1 MKQVEF
7 EDQLRELR
15 NQKSAE
21 LNAIAKMQ
29 GEVKEQI
36 SAIDRKIKDLRAERE
51 KLNQQRLIISNH
63 RYEKEREWGEKI
75 RKFMDEN
82 FQRTRELENI
92 SEWTIIKELRKRGYK
107 GTLENPDKK
116 QDFLETLNKS
126 LNGYT
131 DETEADKD

>member
-15 NQKSAE
+15 NQKGAE
-21 LNAIAKMQ
+21 LNAIQKMQ

-36 SAIDRKIKDLRAERE
+36 SAIDCKIKDLRAERE

-107 GTLENPDKK
+107 GTLENPDKTAE
-116 QDFLETLNKS
+116 FLQTLN
-126 LNGYT
+126 LNLNRDDAT
-131 DETEADKD
+131 PPED

>member
-15 NQKSAE
+15 NQKGAE

-36 SAIDRKIKDLRAERE
+36 SAINRKIKDLHAERE
-51 KLNQQRLIISNH
+51 KLNQQQLIISNH

-107 GTLENPDKK
+107 GTLENPDKTAE
-116 QDFLETLNKS
+116 FLQTLN
-126 LNGYT
+126 LNLNRDDAT
-131 DETEADKD
+131 PPED

>member
-15 NQKSAE
+15 NQKGAE
-21 LNAIAKMQ
+21 LNAIQKMQ

-107 GTLENPDKK
+107 GTLENPDKTAE
-116 QDFLETLNKS
+116 FLQTLN
-126 LNGYT
+126 LNLNRDDAT
-131 DETEADKD
+131 LPED

>member
-1 MKQVEF
+1 MTQVEF

-15 NQKSAE
+15 NQKGAE
-21 LNAIAKMQ
+21 LNAIQKMQ

-107 GTLENPDKK
+107 GTLENPDKTAE
-116 QDFLETLNKS
+116 FLQTLN
-126 LNGYT
+126 LNLNRDDAT
-131 DETEADKD
+131 PPED

>member
-1 MKQVEF
+1 MTQVEF

-15 NQKSAE
+15 NQKGAE
-21 LNAIAKMQ
+21 LNAIQKMQ
-29 GEVKEQI
+29 SEVKEQI

-107 GTLENPDKK
+107 GTLENPDKTAE
-116 QDFLETLNKS
+116 FLQTLN
-126 LNGYT
+126 LNLNRDDAT
-131 DETEADKD
+131 PPED

>member
-15 NQKSAE
+15 NQKGAE
-21 LNAIAKMQ
+21 LNAIQKMQ

-107 GTLENPDKK
+107 GTLENPDKTAE
-116 QDFLETLNKS
+116 FLQTLN
-126 LNGYT
+126 LNLNRDDAT
-131 DETEADKD
+131 PPED

>member
-1 MKQVEF
+1 MTQVEF

-15 NQKSAE
+15 NQKGAE

-36 SAIDRKIKDLRAERE
+36 SAIERKIRDLRAEME

-107 GTLENPDKK
+107 GTLENPDKTAE
-116 QDFLETLNKS
+116 FLQTLN
-126 LNGYT
+126 LNLNRDDAT
-131 DETEADKD
+131 PPED

>member
-7 EDQLRELR
+7 EDQLRELC
-15 NQKSAE
+15 NQKGAE

-107 GTLENPDKK
+107 GTLENPDKTAE
-116 QDFLETLNKS
+116 FLQTLN
-126 LNGYT
+126 LNLNRDDAT
-131 DETEADKD
+131 PPED

>member
-15 NQKSAE
+15 NQKGAE

-36 SAIDRKIKDLRAERE
+36 SAIERKIRDLRAEME

-63 RYEKEREWGEKI
+63 RTEKEREWGEKI
-75 RKFMDEN
+75 RKFMNDN

-107 GTLENPDKK
+107 GKLEHDDKTAE
-116 QDFLETLNKS
+116 FLQTLN
-126 LNGYT
+126 LNLNRDDAT
-131 DETEADKD
+131 PPED

>member
-1 MKQVEF
+1 MTQVEF

-15 NQKSAE
+15 NQKGAE

-36 SAIDRKIKDLRAERE
+36 SAIERKIRDLRAEME

-75 RKFMDEN
+75 RKFMNDN

-107 GTLENPDKK
+107 GTLENPDKTAE
-116 QDFLETLNKS
+116 FLQTLN
-126 LNGYT
+126 LNLNRDDAT
-131 DETEADKD
+131 PPED

>member
-15 NQKSAE
+15 NQKGAE
-21 LNAIAKMQ
+21 LNAIQKMQ